1 MVTGDPI
8 AEGGDP
14 GFRNKIFVA
23 VAADTA
29 GRMSMDAGYKT
40 NFSSLLPTFYK

>member
-1 MVTGDPI
+1 MVTSDPL

-23 VAADTA
+23 VSADTA
-29 GRMSMDAGYKT
+29 GRMSMDAGYT
-40 NFSSLLPTFYK
+40 ILSRISRGPGA